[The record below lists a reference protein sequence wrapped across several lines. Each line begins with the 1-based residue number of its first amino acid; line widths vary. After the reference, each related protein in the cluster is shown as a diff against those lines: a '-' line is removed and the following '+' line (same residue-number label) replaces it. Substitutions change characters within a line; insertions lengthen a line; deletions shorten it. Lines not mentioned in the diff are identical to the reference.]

1 MFSISWEPSAVGEQL
16 TWKSTI
22 CRPHQHQ
29 SLAKGPEGSWDTVT
43 VSDHLIECR
52 DNPVFAP
59 IRFAMNRSRSGSIVR
74 SSVDT
79 AYQLGFDR

>member
-16 TWKSTI
+16 PGSPRFAGRI
-22 CRPHQHQ
+22 NQ

-43 VSDHLIECR
+43 ASDHLIECR

-59 IRFAMNRSRSGSIVR
+59 IRFAMNRSRSRSIVR